1 MYHKLHRSVFSVALS
16 GLYYITSYAPGAYA
30 PGQMLSALRACRT
43 GPVATGGPSVQRL
56 GRNGLAI
63 TAS

>member
-1 MYHKLHRSVFSVALS
+1 MNHKLHRSVFSVALS

-30 PGQMLSALRACRT
+30 PGQMLSALRACKT
-43 GPVATGGPSVQRL
+43 GHGAASGPAVQHV

-63 TAS
+63 TAR